1 MPQFLSLFVVS
12 LWDPHLGLSN
22 SLGVH
27 QISIII
33 AIKHVL
39 TKYHMGSNSL
49 KCTKFLSQHHPF
61 KYFLPSFLKPCKN
74 IFMNDY
80 DGI

>member
-1 MPQFLSLFVVS
+1 MPQIFYLFVVS

-22 SLGVH
+22 SSGVH
-27 QISIII
+27 QISIITP
-33 AIKHVL
+33 IKHML
-39 TKYHMGSNSL
+39 TKYDMGSNSL
-49 KCTKFLSQHHPF
+49 KCTKILSEHHPF
-61 KYFLPSFLKPCKN
+61 LYFLLLFFNHVK